1 MATLIRPPSPADFAA
16 ILPVVE
22 KAKRRTRFGE
32 DAVDLLHIKR
42 LLAVGEIMPD
52 VYARVVIHKGVLVG
66 FFFGAISVSAWGAPV
81 AQELV
86 CYSPKKTDVLIQGFI
101 DWARGKGAKRV
112 LLSDESSNTRYRA
125 LLERMGFSPTAVLYS
140 QEI

>member
-1 MATLIRPPSPADFAA
+1 M
-16 ILPVVE
+16 E

-66 FFFGAISVSAWGAPV
+66 FFFGAISVSAWGRRWRRSWSAIPRRR
-81 AQELV
+81 LM
-86 CYSPKKTDVLIQGFI
+86 C
-101 DWARGKGAKRV
+101 
-112 LLSDESSNTRYRA
+112 
-125 LLERMGFSPTAVLYS
+125 
-140 QEI
+140 